1 MLKIYGMKF
10 PLLKFLLLVL
20 LVGCLTACEQENEM
34 IVHEPGQ
41 RTVLI
46 YFVAD
51 NNLAAYVADDLDELK
66 AGIATYGLFDSQH
79 VLAYVDRGGQA
90 SLIELVEQNG
100 VAVEKIVK
108 TYPDRNSTGVAEMQE
123 VFDDVFQNEAYQAE
137 SYGFVYWS
145 HGDGWMPYPLP
156 ATRWV
161 GQDTGSGDNRMNLSE
176 LKQVLDSAPHFDFI
190 MFDACFMQSVEVA
203 YELRD
208 YADYYIASPTETPG
222 PGAPYDAIF
231 PYMLEKGASEKLAE
245 AYFNV
250 YQDMYQKVG
259 TDWQYGVSI
268 AVVKTSELEQLASV
282 TQQVLQGIESE
293 TDCSMLRK
301 QVFDYDKRI
310 LNTYYVDDY
319 IGYYDFQNMMESL
332 LPPSNYEEW
341 KSSFVLALIYWS
353 TTPQNYSS
361 FVGSF
366 SMTGANGV
374 SHYIPSSPDTDACE
388 AYRSLAWYE
397 DAGISR
403 LW

>member
-1 MLKIYGMKF
+1 MI
-10 PLLKFLLLVL
+10 LLI
-20 LVGCLTACEQENEM
+20 GGLTACEQENEM

-51 NNLAAYVADDLDELK
+51 NNKLASLVDDDLAELK
-66 AGIATYGLFDSQH
+66 KGIKEYGLLDSQH
-79 VLAYVDRGGQA
+79 LLAYIDKGGEA
-90 SLIELVEQNG
+90 SLIELVEQDG
-100 VAVEKIVK
+100 IAVEKVIK
-108 TYPDRNSTGVAEMQE
+108 TYPDRNSAGVTEMQE
-123 VFDDVFQNEAYQAE
+123 VFDDVFQNEVYQAE

-145 HGDGWMPYPLP
+145 HGDGWIPYPLP

-161 GQDTGSGDNRMNLSE
+161 GQDKGSGDRRMNISE
-176 LKQVLDSAPHFDFI
+176 LKQVLDTAPHFDFI
-190 MFDACFMQSVEVA
+190 MFDACFMLSVEVA

-208 YADYYIASPTETPG
+208 YCDYYICSPTETPG
-222 PGAPYDAIF
+222 PGAPYDKIL
-231 PYMLEKGASEKLAE
+231 PYMFTNGKSVELAE

-250 YQDMYQKVG
+250 YMALYDEGKNISNNNWTG
-259 TDWQYGVSI
+259 GVSI
-268 AVVKTSELEQLASV
+268 GVIKTSELEYLASV
-282 TQQVLQGIESE
+282 TQQVLQGFE
-293 TDCSMLRK
+293 TGVDCSMLRK

-310 LNTYYVDDY
+310 LNNYYVDDY
-319 IGYYDFQNMMESL
+319 IGYYDFQNMMEGL
-332 LPPSNYEEW
+332 LDSSAYEEW
-341 KSSFVLALIYWS
+341 ETAFTLALTYWN

-361 FVGSF
+361 FVRMF
-366 SMTGANGV
+366 SMTSANGV

>member
-1 MLKIYGMKF
+1 
-10 PLLKFLLLVL
+10 
-20 LVGCLTACEQENEM
+20 
-34 IVHEPGQ
+34 
-41 RTVLI
+41 
-46 YFVAD
+46 
-51 NNLAAYVADDLDELK
+51 
-66 AGIATYGLFDSQH
+66 
-79 VLAYVDRGGQA
+79 
-90 SLIELVEQNG
+90 
-100 VAVEKIVK
+100 
-108 TYPDRNSTGVAEMQE
+108 MQE

>member
-1 MLKIYGMKF
+1 MKF
-10 PLLKFLLLVL
+10 PLFKFLLLVL

-51 NNLAAYVADDLDELK
+51 NNLASYVAGDLDELK

-90 SLIELVEQNG
+90 SLIEFVEQNG
-100 VAVEKIVK
+100 VAVEKLIK
-108 TYPDRNSTGVAEMQE
+108 TYPDRNSAGVAEMQE

-161 GQDTGSGDNRMNLSE
+161 GQDTGNGDNRMNLSE
-176 LKQVLDSAPHFDFI
+176 LKQILDSAPHFDFI
-190 MFDACFMQSVEVA
+190 MFDACFMQSVEVV

-250 YQDMYQKVG
+250 YQDMYQKAG
-259 TDWQYGVSI
+259 TDWQLGVSI

-282 TQQVLQGIESE
+282 TQQVLQDIESE
-293 TDCSMLRK
+293 TDCSMLRR
-301 QVFDYDKRI
+301 QVFDYDKRSS
-310 LNTYYVDDY
+310 LSHL
-319 IGYYDFQNMMESL
+319 GYYDFKNMMESL
-332 LPPSNYEEW
+332 LDFSVYEEW
-341 KSSFVLALIYWS
+341 ERAFDDAVVYWN
-353 TTPQNYSS
+353 TTDTNYHSETGNS
-361 FVGSF
+361 YSF
-366 SMTGANGV
+366 SMAGTNGV

-388 AYRSLAWYE
+388 AYRSLEWYE

>member
-1 MLKIYGMKF
+1 M
-10 PLLKFLLLVL
+10 VL

-51 NNLAAYVADDLDELK
+51 NNLASYVAGDLDELK

-100 VAVEKIVK
+100 IAVEKVVK

-161 GQDTGSGDNRMNLSE
+161 GQDTGNRDNRMNLSE
-176 LKQVLDSAPHFDFI
+176 LKQILDSAPHFDFI
-190 MFDACFMQSVEVA
+190 MFDACFMQSVEVV

-250 YQDMYQKVG
+250 YQDMYQKAG
-259 TDWQYGVSI
+259 TDWQLGVSI

-282 TQQVLQGIESE
+282 TQQVLQGIEEE
-293 TDCSMLRK
+293 TDCSMLRR
-301 QVFDYDKRI
+301 QVFDYDKRSS
-310 LNTYYVDDY
+310 LSHL
-319 IGYYDFQNMMESL
+319 GYYDFKNMMESL
-332 LPPSNYEEW
+332 LDFSVYEEW
-341 KSSFVLALIYWS
+341 ERAFDDAVVYWN
-353 TTPQNYSS
+353 TTDTNYHSELGNS
-361 FVGSF
+361 YSF
-366 SMTGANGV
+366 SMAGTNGV

-388 AYRSLAWYE
+388 AYRSLEWYE

>member
-90 SLIELVEQNG
+90 SLIELVGQNG

-161 GQDTGSGDNRMNLSE
+161 GQDTGNGDNRMNLSE
-176 LKQVLDSAPHFDFI
+176 LKQILDSAPHFDFI
-190 MFDACFMQSVEVA
+190 MFDACFMQSVEVV

-250 YQDMYQKVG
+250 YQDMYQKAG
-259 TDWQYGVSI
+259 TDWQLGVSI

-282 TQQVLQGIESE
+282 TQQVLQDIESE
-293 TDCSMLRK
+293 TDCSMLRR
-301 QVFDYDKRI
+301 QVFDYDKRSS
-310 LNTYYVDDY
+310 LSHL
-319 IGYYDFQNMMESL
+319 GYYDFKNMMESL
-332 LPPSNYEEW
+332 LDFSVYEEW
-341 KSSFVLALIYWS
+341 ERAFDDAVVYWN
-353 TTPQNYSS
+353 TTDTNYHSEIGNS
-361 FVGSF
+361 YSF
-366 SMTGANGV
+366 SMAGTNGV

-388 AYRSLAWYE
+388 AYRSLEWYE

>member
-100 VAVEKIVK
+100 VAVEKVVK

-145 HGDGWMPYPLP
+145 HCDGWMPYPLP

-161 GQDTGSGDNRMNLSE
+161 GQDTGNGDHRMNLSE
-176 LKQVLDSAPHFDFI
+176 LKPILDTAPHFDFI

-231 PYMLEKGASEKLAE
+231 SYMLEKGASNKLAE
-245 AYFNV
+245 AYFDV
-250 YQDMYQKVG
+250 YQNMYQKAG

-268 AVVKTSELEQLASV
+268 SVIKTSELEQLASV
-282 TQQVLQGIESE
+282 TRQVLQGIEE
-293 TDCSMLRK
+293 GTDCSMLRR
-301 QVFDYDKRI
+301 QVFDYDKRYSSSH
-310 LNTYYVDDY
+310 L
-319 IGYYDFQNMMESL
+319 GYYDFKNMMEGL
-332 LPPSNYEEW
+332 LDSSAYEEW
-341 KSSFVLALIYWS
+341 ETAFTSALTYWN
-353 TTPQNYSS
+353 TTQTNYSS
-361 FVGSF
+361 SYGSF

>member
-1 MLKIYGMKF
+1 MKF
-10 PLLKFLLLVL
+10 PLFKFLLLVL

-51 NNLAAYVADDLDELK
+51 NNLASYVAGDLDELK

-100 VAVEKIVK
+100 IAVEKVVK

-161 GQDTGSGDNRMNLSE
+161 GQDTGNRDNRMNLSE
-176 LKQVLDSAPHFDFI
+176 LKQILDSAPHFDFI
-190 MFDACFMQSVEVA
+190 MFDACFMQSVEVV

-250 YQDMYQKVG
+250 YQDMYQKAG
-259 TDWQYGVSI
+259 TDWQLGVSI

-282 TQQVLQGIESE
+282 TQQVLQGIEEE
-293 TDCSMLRK
+293 TDCSMLRR
-301 QVFDYDKRI
+301 QVFDYDKRSS
-310 LNTYYVDDY
+310 LSHL
-319 IGYYDFQNMMESL
+319 GYYDFKNMMESL
-332 LPPSNYEEW
+332 LDFSVYEEW
-341 KSSFVLALIYWS
+341 ERAFDDAVVYWN
-353 TTPQNYSS
+353 TTDTNYHSELGNS
-361 FVGSF
+361 YSF
-366 SMTGANGV
+366 SMAGTNGV

-388 AYRSLAWYE
+388 AYRSLEWYE

>member
-1 MLKIYGMKF
+1 MRNSILRYI
-10 PLLKFLLLVL
+10 LLILLI
-20 LVGCLTACEQENEM
+20 GGLTACEQENEM

-51 NNLAAYVADDLDELK
+51 NNGLASWLTYDLDELK

-90 SLIELVEQNG
+90 SLIELVERNG
-100 VAVEKIVK
+100 IAVEKVVK

-145 HGDGWMPYPLP
+145 HGEGWMPYPLP

-161 GQDTGSGDNRMNLSE
+161 GQDKGSGDKRMNISE
-176 LKQVLDSAPHFDFI
+176 LKQVLDTAPHFDFI
-190 MFDACFMQSVEVA
+190 MFDACFMQSIEVA
-203 YELRD
+203 YELRK
-208 YADYYIASPTETPG
+208 YCNYMISSPTETPG

-231 PYMLEKGASEKLAE
+231 PYLLKENASVELADAYFSIYNELYTPSVYCIDPWKMGASICVIK
-245 AYFNV
+245 
-250 YQDMYQKVG
+250 M
-259 TDWQYGVSI
+259 
-268 AVVKTSELEQLASV
+268 SELEALASV
-282 TQQVLQGIESE
+282 TCQVLQSLNGDFTVNLKGLRSGI
-293 TDCSMLRK
+293 
-301 QVFDYDKRI
+301 FNYDQRT
-310 LNTYYVDDY
+310 ND
-319 IGYYDFQNMMESL
+319 IGYYDYANLMKSVLDPVVYTVWKKSFDSTVACWNTT
-332 LPPSNYEEW
+332 EENF
-341 KSSFVLALIYWS
+341 SSYKK
-353 TTPQNYSS
+353 TNN
-361 FVGSF
+361 GRF

-374 SHYIPSSPDTDACE
+374 SHYIPSSPDTEACA
-388 AYRSLAWYE
+388 AYRSLEWYE